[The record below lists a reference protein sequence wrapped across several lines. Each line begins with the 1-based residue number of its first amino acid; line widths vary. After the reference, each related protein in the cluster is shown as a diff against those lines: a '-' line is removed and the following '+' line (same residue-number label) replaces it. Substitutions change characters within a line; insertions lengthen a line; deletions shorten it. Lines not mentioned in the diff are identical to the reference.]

1 MSEYQVYKIGKCV
14 IEDKKNSTECLGQC
28 NLVLSHLR
36 IISKV
41 FSKKPSF
48 GSLDGLATKVEEAI
62 LKKVDTLSN
71 GYKKSTINKS

>member
-1 MSEYQVYKIGKCV
+1 MSEDQISQIDKCV
-14 IEDKKNSTECLGQC
+14 LVDKKNSTECLGQC

-41 FSKKPSF
+41 FTKKPSF

-71 GYKKSTINKS
+71 CYKKSTINKS